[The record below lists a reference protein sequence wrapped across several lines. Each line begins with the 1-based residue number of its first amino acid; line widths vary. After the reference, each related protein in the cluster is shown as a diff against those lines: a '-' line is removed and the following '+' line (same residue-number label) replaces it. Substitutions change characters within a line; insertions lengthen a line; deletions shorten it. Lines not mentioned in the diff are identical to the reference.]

1 VNAPQFEGGEVTP
14 KPPETPVNTGLSED
28 LEAKKNRLKSLK
40 NLAKSEENPK
50 KSYHENEAPKAHRS
64 GDIRPVVKLDAKGRA
79 YFDAVVDFLDSKGL
93 LETVDTLLLTMLAK
107 TLSLWRQIVNE
118 INGLDDLVQTFEN
131 GTSNVTGLQTAKD
144 KAEST
149 ILKLSSKLGLSPQDR
164 AKLFGAVNA
173 ANDARNKSAEDD
185 ELDRFL

>member
-1 VNAPQFEGGEVTP
+1 MDQ
-14 KPPETPVNTGLSED
+14 KD
-28 LEAKKNRLKSLK
+28 RLKSLQK
-40 NLAKSEENPK
+40 LAKTEEKPK
-50 KSYHENEAPKAHRS
+50 KSSQENEAPAAHAR

-79 YFDAVVDFLDSKGL
+79 YFDAVVAFLDSKGL

-107 TLSLWRQIVNE
+107 TLSIWRQVVSE
-118 INGLDDLVQTFEN
+118 INTLDDLVQTFEN

-173 ANDARNKSAEDD
+173 VNEARNKSAEDD

>member
-1 VNAPQFEGGEVTP
+1 MDQ
-14 KPPETPVNTGLSED
+14 
-28 LEAKKNRLKSLK
+28 KNRLKTLE
-40 NLAKSEENPK
+40 NLAKSEQIEK
-50 KSYHENEAPKAHRS
+50 KEDQEIEPSKQHGR
-64 GDIRPVVKLDAKGRA
+64 GDIRPVIKLDAKGRA

-107 TLSLWRQIVNE
+107 TLSIWRQVVSQ
-118 INGLDDLVQTFEN
+118 INTLDDLVQTFEN

-144 KAEST
+144 KAEGT
-149 ILKLSSKLGLSPQDR
+149 IIKLSAKLGLSPQDR

-173 ANDARNKSAEDD
+173 ANDARNKSSEDD

>member
-1 VNAPQFEGGEVTP
+1 MEEN
-14 KPPETPVNTGLSED
+14 D
-28 LEAKKNRLKSLK
+28 RLKQL
-40 NLAKSEENPK
+40 ENIVKTAQTEKKQDQEIEPPK
-50 KSYHENEAPKAHRS
+50 QHRR

-79 YFDAVVDFLDSKGL
+79 YFDAVVDYLDEKGL

-107 TLSLWRQIVNE
+107 TLSIWRQVVTQ

-144 KAEST
+144 KSEAT
-149 ILKLSSKLGLSPQDR
+149 ILKLSAKLGLSPQDR